1 MILFPFIILSLLYK
15 KIDKKSIC
23 FITIFENESKS
34 RNKYH
39 IFSNSTE
46 FDNFSLKNN
55 QKKSTSISEVL
66 FSDKISVYSAFSAV
80 VSVTIVVSVASL
92 VASTAVVTAAV
103 PAS

>member
-23 FITIFENESKS
+23 FITIFKNESKS

-39 IFSNSTE
+39 IFSGSTR
-46 FDNFSLKNN
+46 FDNFSTKNN

-66 FSDKISVYSAFSAV
+66 FVLIKSQF
-80 VSVTIVVSVASL
+80 IVHFLWSFREQPL
-92 VASTAVVTAAV
+92 FQQHHQLHQRQW
-103 PAS
+103 